1 MEAKIHQ
8 SIKIFKGIFE
18 TKLPF
23 FIFACQL
30 YKLILPF
37 HFPVVGQAH
46 IFAPL
51 NPLLLRPCLNKK
63 YNESKLCI

>member
-1 MEAKIHQ
+1 MNGLIVGFHAKN
-8 SIKIFKGIFE
+8 SAFSRL
-18 TKLPF
+18 LPK
-23 FIFACQL
+23 Q
-30 YKLILPF
+30 
-37 HFPVVGQAH
+37 VVGQAH